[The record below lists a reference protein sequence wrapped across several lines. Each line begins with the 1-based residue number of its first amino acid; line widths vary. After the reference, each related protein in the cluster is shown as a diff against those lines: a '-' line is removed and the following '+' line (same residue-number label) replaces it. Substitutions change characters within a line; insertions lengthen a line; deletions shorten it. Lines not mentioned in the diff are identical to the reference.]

1 MLHSIMTRLIQQ
13 LIEKELL
20 LLKPEG
26 SVIQLIEDLLQRMP
40 QAQFGSYFGS
50 WLSKELINHSS
61 VDELFASDEE
71 LTDML
76 RFLG

>member
-1 MLHSIMTRLIQQ
+1 MLHSIMTRLVQQ

-20 LLKPEG
+20 LLTTEG
-26 SVIQLIEDLLQRMP
+26 SEIQLIDDLLRRMP
-40 QAQFGSYFGS
+40 QAQFGSHFGS
-50 WLSKELINHSS
+50 WLSKELISHPS

>member
-1 MLHSIMTRLIQQ
+1 MLHSIMTRLVQQ
-13 LIEKELL
+13 LIDRQLL
-20 LLKPEG
+20 LLKPKS
-26 SVIQLIEDLLQRMP
+26 SVDELIEDLLRQMP
-40 QAQFGSYFGS
+40 QAQFGSHFGS
-50 WLSKELINHSS
+50 WLSNELINHHS

>member
-1 MLHSIMTRLIQQ
+1 MLHSIIARLIQQ
-13 LIEKELL
+13 LVERELL
-20 LLKPEG
+20 LLKHDA
-26 SVIQLIEDLLQRMP
+26 SVSRLIDDLLHSMTH
-40 QAQFGSYFGS
+40 AEFGSQFGSWF
-50 WLSKELINHSS
+50 SKTLIEHSS

>member
-1 MLHSIMTRLIQQ
+1 MLHSIMTRLVQQ
-13 LIEKELL
+13 LIERELL
-20 LLKPEG
+20 LLKPKG
-26 SVIQLIEDLLQRMP
+26 SIDELIEDLLRRMP
-40 QAQFGSYFGS
+40 HAQFGSHFGS
-50 WLSKELINHSS
+50 WLSAELINHHS